1 MNMRRERRVF
11 AIVTFSLIALTA
23 IVSSLYLVFRD
34 QDVKGVSQ
42 SREVVKYPTITNL
55 MPTNGYVGE
64 EYEFVPR
71 ISSDTESTV
80 SILNGPEWLRID
92 QDGIVR
98 GVPDSVGTFKVVLK
112 VENTFGNSQSTS
124 YIIIDENE

>member
-1 MNMRRERRVF
+1 MNTRRERRVF

-23 IVSSLYLVFRD
+23 IVSSLYLVFRN

-92 QDGIVR
+92 QDGIVS

-112 VENTFGNSQSTS
+112 VENVFGNSQSTS
-124 YIIIDENE
+124 YIIIDKNE